1 MCYTSQ
7 IDFQLTAH
15 MQAPQK
21 RTVIKDLQMQTADRN
36 ENKTIVQSKLT
47 ERRLWVVQKSNL
59 PISKDSI
66 DASHH
71 VRVLESS
78 SVEDVSSPSVVMT
91 LWEIYV

>member
-1 MCYTSQ
+1 
-7 IDFQLTAH
+7 

-66 DASHH
+66 D
-71 VRVLESS
+71 VLESS